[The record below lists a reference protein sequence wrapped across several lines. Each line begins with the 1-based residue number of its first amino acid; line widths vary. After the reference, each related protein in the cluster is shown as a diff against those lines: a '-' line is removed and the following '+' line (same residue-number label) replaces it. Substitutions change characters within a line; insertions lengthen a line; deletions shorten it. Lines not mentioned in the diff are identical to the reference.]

1 MKIDIKIKN
10 DISFA
15 SACAIAHEMTYITEK
30 LDQNEDINKT
40 SN

>member
-15 SACAIAHEMTYITEK
+15 SACAIAHEMTYITGK
-30 LDQNEDINKT
+30 LAQNEDINKT
-40 SN
+40 NN